1 MNYKKLVEV
10 ALLAGEIM
18 LASGAET
25 YRVEDTIARILK
37 VSGLQTAEA
46 IVTGMAISVTLSD
59 EEECIISSVRRVAQ
73 RATDLGKVYK
83 VNTVSRQFC
92 SSQIGLNEAYQ
103 ELKQIKAAR
112 PYGSFEKFLGNL
124 GTVMFFA
131 VLLGGSYYDF
141 AFATLN
147 GLIVALCLFGFEKIR
162 MNSFF
167 SNLLSACAVA
177 VTSAFV
183 QQILKVPISLDVVI
197 SGSILPLVP
206 GVAITNAIRDTLH
219 GDYMS
224 GAARVIEA
232 FVMATSIAIGIGI
245 GLTILKL

>member
-1 MNYKKLVEV
+1 MNYKKLLET

-25 YRVEDTIARILK
+25 YRVEDTIRHILN
-37 VSGLQTAEA
+37 VSGLPTAEA
-46 IVTGMAISVTLSD
+46 IVIGMAIQVSLAD
-59 EEECIISSVRRVAQ
+59 EEEFTLSSVRRISE
-73 RATDLGKVYK
+73 RATDLGKVSK
-83 VNTVSRQFC
+83 VNSVSRRFC
-92 SSQIGLNEAYQ
+92 REEISLDEAYQ
-103 ELKQIKAAR
+103 MLKQIRDTK
-112 PYGSFEKFLGNL
+112 PYGSFPKFLANV

-131 VLLGGSYYDF
+131 VLLGGTYYDF

-147 GLIVALCLFGFEKIR
+147 GLILALCLLGLGKVQ

-167 SNLLSACAVA
+167 TNVIGAFAVA

-183 QQILKVPISLDVVI
+183 QQILRVPISLDVVI

-206 GVAITNAIRDTLH
+206 GVAITNAIRDTLQ

-224 GAARVIEA
+224 GSARAIEA

-245 GLTILKL
+245 GLTILK